1 MSVGEKIRILLR
13 RRNMTIKALAER
25 IGESRQ
31 NLTAKLNRDNLTESE
46 IKKIAAALNC
56 TYDISFTMKDT
67 GEVI

>member
-13 RRNMTIKALAER
+13 RRKMTIKDLAER
-25 IGESRQ
+25 VGESRQ

-56 TYDISFTMKDT
+56 TYDISFIMKDT

>member
-1 MSVGEKIRILLR
+1 
-13 RRNMTIKALAER
+13 MTIKALAER